1 MVTRDG
7 RISAF
12 EEGPAPEG
20 LPVRLLCEDHVGT
33 YVLPFLCLQAE
44 GVWRNA
50 RTGEAI
56 AGTVLGWRSVEE
68 PSSRAPGRDLG

>member
-1 MVTRDG
+1 MATRAG

-33 YVLPFLCLQAE
+33 YVLPFPCRHAD
-44 GVWRNA
+44 GAWRNA

-56 AGTVLGWRSVEE
+56 AGTVLGWRPVEE
-68 PSSRAPGRDLG
+68 PRRRARDPDA